1 MALPKHRRV
10 VTGLDRDGRSCV
22 IIDSPIAMTS
32 AVGGMAWR
40 TESLPADNSGSADVA
55 TTFDFDLIHQ
65 GGSAFMLVRLPPDAV
80 PYMHAT
86 DTLDYIVVIEGEIVL
101 VLETG
106 ETVLRAGDF
115 LVDRGVLHAMR
126 NDGES
131 DALIAVV
138 TLPANPVGNGRTV

>member
-1 MALPKHRRV
+1 
-10 VTGLDRDGRSCV
+10 
-22 IIDSPIAMTS
+22 
-32 AVGGMAWR
+32 
-40 TESLPADNSGSADVA
+40 
-55 TTFDFDLIHQ
+55 
-65 GGSAFMLVRLPPDAV
+65 
-80 PYMHAT
+80 MHAT
-86 DTLDYIVVIEGEIVL
+86 DTLDYIVVIGGEIVL

-138 TLPANPVGNGRTV
+138 TLPAHPVGKGRTV